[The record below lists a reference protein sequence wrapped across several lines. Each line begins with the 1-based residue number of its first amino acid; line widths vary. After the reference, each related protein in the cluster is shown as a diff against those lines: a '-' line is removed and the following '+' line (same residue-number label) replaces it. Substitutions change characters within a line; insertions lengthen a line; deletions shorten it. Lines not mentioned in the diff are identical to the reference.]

1 MTRPLSFGERGS
13 GWRLVA
19 FAGLS
24 GLAAWRY
31 AGVEDPPPSGRV
43 IAIVAVAVATATAVA
58 VVRPTERSHR
68 RARRAAAIARVAVL
82 AASLTV
88 ALLVAGV
95 PAYLLRPGDWGRL
108 ARDVHG
114 GFQTIATTLWP
125 YVGHDRW
132 TRLDILLPVVGM
144 PIAAAALGF
153 WPARSDNR
161 SAAVR
166 YGARQL
172 VALTLL
178 LALYVLGVV
187 DSNGGWATGEGLLLL
202 ALLAAWLWLP
212 RVRSRRLGGALAW
225 LAAAGALAAAL
236 AGPLGGAQ
244 AWLNYRAW
252 NLLGAS
258 EPGDAFAWDQTYG
271 PITWSRSERAMF
283 TVRASGPQLW
293 KTATLDRFD
302 GLRFVRSGTGAPNR
316 EDLPLPLN
324 DQWYSFATFRIQGLR
339 SELLPSE
346 QGTAMGV
353 NFRYPTRLEQ
363 DGTARTLHRALR
375 GGDRYTV
382 LSYVPQPT
390 PAELHSAPRAFPAAY
405 LRYTDFDLPAP
416 GQSGLRIAATD
427 PPRPGQFVTGRTV
440 DTPRPG
446 LSPAAMHGDERR
458 ILASPYAPVYRLA
471 RRLAAGMR
479 TPYDVALAIQT
490 YLKGAYTYSE
500 RPPARRYPLEAFL
513 FVDRIG
519 YCQQFSGAMALMLR
533 MDGIPARVA
542 AGFLPGSYD
551 GASGSYQ
558 VRAVDAH
565 SWVEVYFTGI
575 GWVPFDPTPPRS
587 VLKRRV
593 GPVYASSSAANLN
606 EALAATVAS
615 LPQHVGQRIPT
626 VRRRPTT
633 GSDTAPLVA
642 VIVAGAAGLLALL
655 TLAVRWAFGH
665 ARLRRSLAGD
675 GELAA
680 AELPRALRRLGYAM
694 PATVTLAQI
703 ERLVRV
709 HGGSDAAR
717 YVRLLRERR
726 YAVRNGQL
734 VTLRDRQRLRRSL
747 TAHLGLDV
755 RARGLWALPPGTVA
769 GRLRQSGGP

>member
-1 MTRPLSFGERGS
+1 MTRAVSLGERGS
-13 GWRLVA
+13 GWRLAA

-31 AGVEDPPPSGRV
+31 AGVEDPPPSARV
-43 IAIVAVAVATATAVA
+43 IAIVALAVAAAAAVA
-58 VVRPTERSHR
+58 VIRHTERSSR
-68 RARRAAAIARVAVL
+68 RARRAAAIARAAVL

-88 ALLVAGV
+88 ALLMAGV
-95 PAYLLRPGDWGRL
+95 PAELLSPGAWGRL
-108 ARDVHG
+108 THDVHG
-114 GFQTIATTLWP
+114 GLQTVGTTLWP
-125 YVGHDRW
+125 YAGHDRW
-132 TRLDILLPVVGM
+132 TRLDILLPLVGL

-153 WPARSDNR
+153 WPARRDSR
-161 SAAVR
+161 AAAIR

-172 VALTLL
+172 VALALL

-212 RVRSRRLGGALAW
+212 GLRSRRLSAALVW

-236 AGPLGGAQ
+236 AGPLGGAE

-258 EPGDAFAWDQTYG
+258 HPGDAFAWDQTYG
-271 PITWSRSERAMF
+271 PIRWSRSQRAMF
-283 TVRASGPQLW
+283 TVRARTSQLW
-293 KTATLDRFD
+293 KTTTLDRFD
-302 GLRFVRSGTGAPNR
+302 GVRFVRSGTTAPNR

-324 DQWYSFATFRIQGLR
+324 DQWYSFATFTIQGLR

-346 QGTAMGV
+346 QGTAVGV
-353 NFRYPTRLEQ
+353 NFDDPTRIEQ
-363 DGTARTLHRALR
+363 DGTARTIHRALR
-375 GGDRYTV
+375 AGDRYTV
-382 LSYVPQPT
+382 LSYMPQPT
-390 PAELHSAPRAFPAAY
+390 LAELRSAPRAFPAAY
-405 LRYTDFDLPAP
+405 RRYTDFDLPAP
-416 GQSGLRIAATD
+416 AQSGLRIAATD
-427 PPRPGQFVTGRTV
+427 PPRPGQFITGRTV
-440 DTPRPG
+440 GAPRPG
-446 LSPAAMHGDERR
+446 LAPAARSGAERR
-458 ILASPYAPVYRLA
+458 ILASPYASVYRLA

-479 TPYDVALAIQT
+479 TQYDVALAIQS
-490 YLKGAYTYSE
+490 YLKGNYTYSE
-500 RPPARRYPLEAFL
+500 RPPARRYPLEGFL

-533 MDGIPARVA
+533 MDGVPARVA

-551 GASGSYQ
+551 GATGSYL

-575 GWVPFDPTPPRS
+575 GWVRFDPTPPRS

-593 GPVYASSSAANLN
+593 GPVYASSSAASLN
-606 EALAATVAS
+606 AALAATVAS

-633 GSDTAPLVA
+633 GSDIAPLVA
-642 VIVAGAAGLLALL
+642 LIVAAVACLLALL
-655 TLAVRWAFGH
+655 MLAVRWAFGH

-680 AELPRALRRLGYAM
+680 AELPRALRRLGYAI
-694 PATVTLAQI
+694 PPTVTLAQI
-703 ERLVRV
+703 ERLVSL

-726 YAVRNGQL
+726 YTLTNGQV
-734 VTLRDRQRLRRSL
+734 VTLRDRRRLRRSL
-747 TAHLGLDV
+747 TAPLGLDA
-755 RARGLWALPPGTVA
+755 RARGLWAFPPGTVA
-769 GRLRQSGGP
+769 RQLGQSGAP